1 MKRWWE
7 VQSVRINA
15 LSLRER
21 VFLFLSIMACSM
33 ALVDVIWLSPAK
45 VAHKL
50 LMQRFEK
57 QSADLQRTR
66 DALKLVAQPVD
77 SGKAVRDEL
86 TAVKASLATLNQSIK
101 ATLPAQAEATPL
113 AQVLVHLLRRHEGLT
128 LLHTA
133 VLAPEAASVKTAQAS
148 GGGTAAL
155 PASFTRQG
163 VELKVAG
170 PYPELMRYV
179 QTLEKAMPEIRWGA
193 MTLKSDTGPSELTL
207 QLYLL
212 GVSS

>member
-21 VFLFLSIMACSM
+21 IFLFLSIMACSV
-33 ALVDVIWLSPAK
+33 AVVDVIWLSPAK
-45 VAHKL
+45 LSHKL
-50 LMQRFEK
+50 LLQRFEK

-66 DALKLVAQPVD
+66 EALKQVAQPVD
-77 SGKAVRDEL
+77 SGKTVRNEL
-86 TAVKASLATLNQSIK
+86 TAVQTSLATLNQSIN
-101 ATLPAQAEATPL
+101 AVLPVQTEVTPL

-133 VLAPEAASVKTAQAS
+133 VLAAEVISVKTKSTQ
-148 GGGTAAL
+148 GGGAVAL
-155 PASFTRQG
+155 PVNFTRQG

-179 QTLEKAMPEIRWGA
+179 QALEKAMPEIRWGA
-193 MTLKSDTGPSELTL
+193 MTLKSDAGQSELSL